1 MNDGIFESTYLL
13 YAAAAALTPA
23 TTRQGG
29 PKFERENLLNLSV
42 INAPTSEEVD
52 KMLGV

>member
-13 YAAAAALTPA
+13 YAAEAALTPA

-29 PKFERENLLNLSV
+29 PKCGRENLLNLSV
-42 INAPTSEEVD
+42 CTAPTSEEREEL
-52 KMLGV
+52 LGV